1 MNRSVHP
8 KCIMIIA
15 GESSGDL
22 HGANL
27 VKSLG
32 EKREN
37 LFFCGIG
44 GPMLKE
50 AGVRIVVDAS
60 ELAVVGIT
68 EAVFNAGTL
77 LKGIRTARGILSH
90 LRPDLLI
97 LIDFPDFNLHVAATA
112 KKLGIPVLYYISPQ
126 IWAWRRGRVKKIQHL
141 VDHMAVIL
149 PFEKPFFEKAEI
161 PVTFVGHP
169 LLDSIHQTVPAPLSD
184 SHISGKTILNPP
196 VIGLLPGSRR
206 GEINRHLPVM
216 LETAQLLARQQE
228 GAAFVLSIAPMAHRQ
243 AIEDIVT
250 QKGKGL
256 NIILE
261 TGDVRGVFNRCHLVI
276 AASGTVTLEAAIA
289 GMPGVVIYKVSP
301 ISYWLGKALV
311 RVDYICLANLIA
323 DKAIYP
329 ELLQSQASPRLIADE
344 VMSIVADPDKRG
356 QMQRD
361 LLAVRNALG
370 GPGASQR
377 VADIVLDMI
386 A

>member
-1 MNRSVHP
+1 MNRSVYP

-27 VKSLG
+27 VKALS

-44 GPMLKE
+44 GPMLTA

-68 EAVFNAGTL
+68 EAFLNAKTL
-77 LKGIRTARGILSH
+77 LKGMGTAKGILSN

-126 IWAWRRGRVKKIQHL
+126 IWAWRRGRVKKIQKL

-149 PFEKPFFEKAEI
+149 PFEKPFFEKADI

-169 LLDSIHQTVPAPLSD
+169 LLDSVTLPDPAPLSET
-184 SHISGKTILNPP
+184 HASGKVTLENP
-196 VIGLLPGSRR
+196 VIGLLPGSRG
-206 GEINRHLPVM
+206 GEISRHLPVM
-216 LETAQLLARQQE
+216 LEAARLLARMRKR
-228 GAAFVLSIAPMAHRQ
+228 AAFVLSVAPMADKQ
-243 AIEDIVT
+243 VIENIIA

-256 NIILE
+256 DIILE
-261 TGDVRGVFNRCHLVI
+261 TGDVQCVFNRCHLVI

-289 GMPGVVIYKVSP
+289 GIPGVVIYKVSP
-301 ISYWLGKALV
+301 TSYWLGKALV

-323 DKAIYP
+323 DKAIFP
-329 ELLQSQASPRLIADE
+329 ELLQSQASPKRIADE
-344 VMSIVADPDKRG
+344 VMAIITDSNIRG
-356 QMQRD
+356 RMKRD
-361 LLAVRNALG
+361 LLTVRNALG

-377 VADIVLDMI
+377 VADIALEMI
-386 A
+386 S